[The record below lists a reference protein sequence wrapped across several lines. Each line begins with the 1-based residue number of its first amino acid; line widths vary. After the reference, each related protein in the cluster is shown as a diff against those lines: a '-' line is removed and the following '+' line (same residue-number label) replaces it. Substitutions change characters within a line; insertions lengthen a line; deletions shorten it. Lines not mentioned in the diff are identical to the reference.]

1 MVALEMLAAFVLIVG
16 GAIGFTNAVEWLGHR
31 LNLGQGA
38 VGALLAAVGT
48 ALPESVIPV
57 VALLG
62 GGGGSSSESV
72 QVAIGAIIGAPFVL
86 GTLAMLVI
94 AGSAL
99 AFRGRRDQDS
109 DLRTDTAATRRDL
122 TAFLVLFPVGILIGA
137 LDTSAA
143 VQLGAAA
150 LLLVGYGVYT
160 WQTVRHG
167 GDADDDEELA
177 ALYFDTSKD
186 DPPSTLQITLQFIV
200 SLAAIV
206 GGAELFVGAVES
218 IAESLGVAPLVL
230 SLVLAPLATELP
242 EKANSI
248 LWVRDGK
255 DTLAVGNVTGAMAF
269 QATIPVAFGLAA
281 TGWELEPEAIVA
293 AVIALIGGAIALVVL
308 PRTRVGVLPTLS
320 WAALFV
326 GFVVFLAAG

>member
-1 MVALEMLAAFVLIVG
+1 MAALEMLGAFVLIVG
-16 GAIGFTNAVEWLGHR
+16 GAIGFTNAVEWLGQR
-31 LNLGQGA
+31 LNLGAGA

-57 VALLG
+57 VALLSG
-62 GGGGSSSESV
+62 GGDAESV

-99 AFRGRRDQDS
+99 AYRGRRPQGT
-109 DLRTDTAATRRDL
+109 DLITDNPATRRDL
-122 TAFLVLFPVGILIGA
+122 TAFLVLFPIGLLVGA
-137 LDTSAA
+137 LDTSAGLQLA
-143 VQLGAAA
+143 VAA
-150 LLLVGYGVYT
+150 LLLAGYGVYT
-160 WQTVRHG
+160 WQTLRHG
-167 GDADDDEELA
+167 GDASDDDELA

-186 DPPSTLQITLQFIV
+186 DPPSTAQIVLQFVV

-248 LWVRDGK
+248 LWVREGK
-255 DTLAVGNVTGAMAF
+255 DTLAAGNVTGAMAF

-281 TGWELEPEAIVA
+281 THWDLEPEAIVA
-293 AVIALIGGAIALVVL
+293 GVIALAGGLIALFVL
-308 PRTRVGVLPTLS
+308 PRRSIGLLPTLA
-320 WAALFV
+320 WAALFA
-326 GFVVFLAAG
+326 GFLAYLGLG

>member
-1 MVALEMLAAFVLIVG
+1 MVALELLAAFALIVG

-62 GGGGSSSESV
+62 GGGDEESV
-72 QVAIGAIIGAPFVL
+72 EIAIGAIIGAPFVL

-99 AFRGRRDQDS
+99 AYRGRRDQGS
-109 DLRTDTAATRRDL
+109 DVETDVGSTRRDL
-122 TAFLVLFPVGILIGA
+122 AVFLMLFPIGILVGA

-143 VQLGAAA
+143 VQLAAA
-150 LLLVGYGVYT
+150 AVLVLGYGIYS
-160 WQTVRHG
+160 WRTVKRG
-167 GDADDDEELA
+167 GDASGDDELE
-177 ALYFDTSKD
+177 ALYFDLSKD
-186 DPPSTLQITLQFIV
+186 DPPSTFQVTAQFVV

-218 IAESLGVAPLVL
+218 IAKSLGVAPLVL
-230 SLVLAPLATELP
+230 ALVLAPLATELP

-269 QATIPVAFGLAA
+269 QATIPVALGLAV
-281 TGWELEPEAIVA
+281 TTWDLEPEAIVA
-293 AVIALIGGAIALVVL
+293 ALVGLAGGAIALHVL
-308 PRTRVGVLPTLS
+308 PSRSVGLIPTLG
-320 WAALFV
+320 WGALFA
-326 GFVVFLAAG
+326 GFVAFVALA

>member
-57 VALLG
+57 VALLSG
-62 GGGGSSSESV
+62 GGDEESV
-72 QVAIGAIIGAPFVL
+72 EIAIGAIIGAPFVL
-86 GTLAMLVI
+86 GTLGMLVI

-99 AFRGRRDQDS
+99 AFRGRREQGS
-109 DLRTDTAATRRDL
+109 DVDCEVASTRRDL
-122 TAFLVLFPVGILIGA
+122 HGFLLLFPVGILIGA

-143 VQLGAAA
+143 VQLAAAA
-150 LLLVGYGVYT
+150 LLIAGYGVYA
-160 WQTVRHG
+160 WQTVRRG
-167 GDADDDEELA
+167 GDASDDDELA
-177 ALYFDTSKD
+177 ALYFDTTKD

-206 GGAELFVGAVES
+206 LGAELFVGAVES
-218 IAESLGVAPLVL
+218 IARSLGVAPLVL
-230 SLVLAPLATELP
+230 ALVLAPLATELP

-248 LWVRDGK
+248 LWVREGK

-269 QATIPVAFGLAA
+269 QATIPVALGLAA
-281 TGWELEPEAIVA
+281 THWDLEPEAVVA
-293 AVIALIGGAIALVVL
+293 GVIALAGGAIALHVL
-308 PRTRVGVLPTLS
+308 PRSRVGLLPTLA
-320 WAALFV
+320 WAAMFA
-326 GFVVFLAAG
+326 GFVVFVAVG